1 MKTVTK
7 TVSRTA
13 KQPAKTRTSIR
24 IDAKVYEEASKLA
37 EADKRN
43 FSQYV
48 ELALEYYNQ
57 QQKALA
63 QYFKPGAS
71 YPVFTPHGQEA
82 MAAKLTELLEGRS
95 E

>member
-1 MKTVTK
+1 MPTL
-7 TVSRTA
+7 TA
-13 KQPAKTRTSIR
+13 QQPAKTRTSIR
-24 IDAKVYEEASKLA
+24 IDTAVYEESSKLA
-37 EADKRN
+37 KADKRN

-63 QYFKPGAS
+63 QHFKPGAA
-71 YPVFTPHGQEA
+71 YPVYTPHGQEA
-82 MAAKLTELLEGRS
+82 MAAKLTELLKGRS